1 MVDHVPGLG
10 SVGVGDGVRGSSTRA
25 PRSSG
30 RSRQTQPRPA
40 HTIPDPS
47 SPASPAASAGHPPLL
62 VRSVRIP
69 SGEHPGGGPLS
80 DVLVADGLVRAIESA
95 GELDTQTLA
104 ASSGEDVDV
113 IEGRGRLLLPG
124 LIDAHVHGEAAVF
137 DPDVQLAM
145 LRQGITTIVVGQDG
159 IGFAPTPPTRGH
171 DDDRPPQRTPGP
183 ENPTATEGAAPAGGG
198 PGDVRASWTGLAG
211 AERGTSDADGRR
223 AHIPRPDAP
232 QPRPRAHHDAFAFST
247 EYFRAINGQHPTFRG
262 GSVAEL
268 KQTYAALPI
277 RVEVLAPHGT
287 IRYAVTGADARPAT
301 EAEVAAMVALLEEAL
316 DDGAVGLSTG
326 LEYVP
331 AAYADEAELVALAR
345 VCAARGV
352 PHVSHMRGYEEK
364 AGRAFAE
371 LVRVARASGVATHVS
386 HYHGPA
392 EELAGYVDA
401 ARASGLDVTFDS
413 YPYLRGS
420 SILSMVTLPTWLPIA
435 EPERTV
441 ALLRDPAVR
450 ERLRTEHFPGLAG
463 LWERVTMAN
472 VPGELRWT
480 EGLALLDVAERLGL
494 DPEDTALELLV
505 STRLQAGCVFAQPP
519 TNSAASVRSL
529 ANHEA
534 QLAGSDAIYGGG
546 RPHPRGWG
554 AFARFASEHVGA
566 GDWTW
571 ADAADHLSA
580 RAARRFGLA
589 GRGEVR
595 VGAVA
600 DLVLVDPAT
609 VRDLAT
615 YEDPRTPAQGVD
627 DVVVGGRRVLAG
639 GALVDGWAA
648 GPPTEQ
654 ETA

>member
-1 MVDHVPGLG
+1 MRV
-10 SVGVGDGVRGSSTRA
+10 
-25 PRSSG
+25 
-30 RSRQTQPRPA
+30 
-40 HTIPDPS
+40 PS
-47 SPASPAASAGHPPLL
+47 S
-62 VRSVRIP
+62 
-69 SGEHPGGGPLS
+69 EHPGGGPLV
-80 DVLVADGLVRAIESA
+80 DVLVTDGLIRAIESA
-95 GELDTQTLA
+95 GALDAETLS
-104 ASSGEDVDV
+104 ASSGAGMHV
-113 IEGRGRLLLPG
+113 IKGRGRLLLPG

-159 IGFAPTPPTRGH
+159 IGFAPTPATRAH

-183 ENPTATEGAAPAGGG
+183 ENPTSREGDPTAGGVGGAARG
-198 PGDVRASWTGLAG
+198 SWTGLAG
-211 AERGTSDADGRR
+211 AERGTSDADGRSAR
-223 AHIPRPDAP
+223 DTPDPAP
-232 QPRPRAHHDAFAFST
+232 QPRATPTPHDAFGFST

-268 KQTYAALPI
+268 KQTYAGLPLH
-277 RVEVLAPHGT
+277 VEVLAPHGT

-301 EAEVAAMVALLEEAL
+301 ADEVAAMVSLLEEAL
-316 DDGAVGLSTG
+316 DDGAVGMSTG

-331 AAYADEAELVALAR
+331 AAYADEDELVALAR

-392 EELAGYVDA
+392 DELAGYVDD

-435 EPERTV
+435 EPDRTV

-450 ERLRTEHFPGLAG
+450 ERLRTEHFPGLAD
-463 LWERVTMAN
+463 LWGRVTMAN

-480 EGLALLDVAERLGL
+480 EGLALLDVAQRLGL

-519 TNSAASVRSL
+519 TNSAGSVRTL
-529 ANHEA
+529 ANHVA

-554 AFARFASEHVGA
+554 AFARFASEHVSA
-566 GDWTW
+566 GDWSW
-571 ADAADHLSA
+571 ADAVDHLSA

-600 DLVLVDPAT
+600 DLALVDPD
-609 VRDLAT
+609 VLRDLAT
-615 YEDPRTPAQGVD
+615 YEEPRTPARGVD
-627 DVVVGGRRVLAG
+627 DVVVGGRHVLAG
-639 GALVDGWAA
+639 GALVG
-648 GPPTEQ
+648 G
-654 ETA
+654 

>member
-1 MVDHVPGLG
+1 
-10 SVGVGDGVRGSSTRA
+10 
-25 PRSSG
+25 
-30 RSRQTQPRPA
+30 
-40 HTIPDPS
+40 
-47 SPASPAASAGHPPLL
+47 

-80 DVLVADGLVRAIESA
+80 DVLVVAGLIRAIGSA
-95 GELDTQTLA
+95 GELDAEALA
-104 ASSGEDVDV
+104 ASSGVPVDV
-113 IEGRGRLLLPG
+113 IEGGGRLLLPG

-159 IGFAPTPPTRGH
+159 IGFAPTPPP
-171 DDDRPPQRTPGP
+171 DDARETARTPSGA
-183 ENPTATEGAAPAGGG
+183 ESRQNPSAREGDPMAGGVG
-198 PGDVRASWTGLAG
+198 GVARGSWTGLAG
-211 AERGTSDADGRR
+211 AERGTSDADGRSAR
-223 AHIPRPDAP
+223 DTPDPAP
-232 QPRPRAHHDAFAFST
+232 QPRTTTSPHDAFGFST
-247 EYFRAINGQHPTFRG
+247 EYFRAINGEHPTFRG

-268 KQTYAALPI
+268 KATYEGLPI
-277 RVEVLAPHGT
+277 NVEVLAPHGT

-301 EAEVAAMVALLEEAL
+301 SDEVAAMVALLEQAL
-316 DDGAVGLSTG
+316 DDGAVGMSTG

-331 AAYADEAELVALAR
+331 AAYADEDELVALAR

-371 LVRVARASGVATHVS
+371 LVRIARASGVATHVS

-392 EELAGYVDA
+392 EELAGYVDD

-450 ERLRTEHFPGLAG
+450 ERLRTEHFPGLAD
-463 LWERVTMAN
+463 LWGRVTMAN
-472 VPGELRWT
+472 VPGALRWT

-519 TNSAASVRSL
+519 TNSAGSVRTL

-534 QLAGSDAIYGGG
+534 QLAGSDAIYAGG

-566 GDWTW
+566 GDWSW
-571 ADAADHLSA
+571 SDAALHLSA

-589 GRGEVR
+589 GRGEIR

-600 DLVLVDPAT
+600 DLALVDPD
-609 VRDLAT
+609 VLRDLAT
-615 YEDPRTPAQGVD
+615 YEEPRTPAQGVD
-627 DVVVGGRRVLAG
+627 DVVVGGRHVLAG
-639 GALVDGWAA
+639 GALVG
-648 GPPTEQ
+648 G
-654 ETA
+654 

>member
-1 MVDHVPGLG
+1 MVVGVEPGSG
-10 SVGVGDGVRGSSTRA
+10 SVGVGDGVRGSTVRA

-30 RSRQTQPRPA
+30 RSRQAQPRPA

-47 SPASPAASAGHPPLL
+47 SLTSPSSAARPGSLL
-62 VRSVRIP
+62 VRGVRIP
-69 SGEHPGGGPLS
+69 SGEHPNGGPLS
-80 DVLVADGLVRAIESA
+80 DVLVAAGLIREIAPTGSVDRR
-95 GELDTQTLA
+95 LLA
-104 ASSGEDVDV
+104 APAPVDV

-159 IGFAPTPPTRGH
+159 VGFAPT
-171 DDDRPPQRTPGP
+171 
-183 ENPTATEGAAPAGGG
+183 APAG
-198 PGDVRASWTGLAG
+198 
-211 AERGTSDADGRR
+211 
-223 AHIPRPDAP
+223 
-232 QPRPRAHHDAFAFST
+232 DAFAFST
-247 EYFRAINGQHPTFRG
+247 EYFRAINGAHPSFRG

-268 KQTYAALPI
+268 KETYAGLPLN
-277 RVEVLAPHGT
+277 VEVLAPHGT
-287 IRYAVTGADARPAT
+287 IRYAVTGAEARPAT
-301 EAEVAAMVALLEEAL
+301 EAEVAAMVALLEQAL
-316 DDGAVGLSTG
+316 DDGAVGMSTG

-371 LVRVARASGVATHVS
+371 LVRIARASGVATHVS

-392 EELAGYVDA
+392 DELAGYVDD

-435 EPERTV
+435 EPDRTV
-441 ALLRDPAVR
+441 ALLQDPAVR
-450 ERLRTEHFPGLAG
+450 ERLRTEHFPGLAD
-463 LWERVTMAN
+463 LWARVTMAN

-480 EGLALLDVAERLGL
+480 EGTSLLDVAARLGL

-519 TNSAASVRSL
+519 TNSAGSVRAL

-534 QLAGSDAIYGGG
+534 QLAGSDAIYAGG

-566 GDWTW
+566 GDWSW
-571 ADAADHLSA
+571 ADAAEHLSA

-589 GRGEVR
+589 GRGTVR

-600 DLVLVDPAT
+600 DLALVDPAT

-615 YEDPRTPAQGVD
+615 YEGPRTPAQGVD
-627 DVVVGGRRVLAG
+627 DVVVGGRHVLAG
-639 GALVDGWAA
+639 GALVDGRPTR
-648 GPPTEQ
+648 PPTEQ

>member
-1 MVDHVPGLG
+1 MVVGRPGWG
-10 SVGVGDGVRGSSTRA
+10 SVGVGDGVRGSTIRA

-47 SPASPAASAGHPPLL
+47 FLTSPSASAGHPPLL
-62 VRSVRIP
+62 VLRVCVP
-69 SGEHPGGGPLS
+69 SSEHPDGGALV
-80 DVLVADGLVRAIESA
+80 DVLVADGRIAAIEPAGTLDTKALATTSA
-95 GELDTQTLA
+95 G
-104 ASSGEDVDV
+104 VDV

-159 IGFAPTPPTRGH
+159 IGFAPTPLPSATREGERAR
-171 DDDRPPQRTPGP
+171 DTP
-183 ENPTATEGAAPAGGG
+183 
-198 PGDVRASWTGLAG
+198 D
-211 AERGTSDADGRR
+211 
-223 AHIPRPDAP
+223 PDP
-232 QPRPRAHHDAFAFST
+232 QPRTTSPHDAFTFST
-247 EYFRAINGQHPTFRG
+247 AYFRAINDVHPSFTG
-262 GSVAEL
+262 GTVAEL
-268 KQTYAALPI
+268 KQTYADVPLN
-277 RVEVLAPHGT
+277 VEVLAPHGT
-287 IRYAVTGADARPAT
+287 IRYAVMGADARAAT
-301 EAEVAAMVALLEEAL
+301 GDEVAAMVALLERAL
-316 DDGAVGLSTG
+316 DDGAVGMSTG

-345 VCAARGV
+345 VCAGRGV

-371 LVRVARASGVATHVS
+371 LVRIARASGVATHVS

-392 EELAGYVDA
+392 EELAGYVDD

-435 EPERTV
+435 EPDRTV
-441 ALLRDPAVR
+441 ALLEDPAVR
-450 ERLRTEHFPGLAG
+450 ERLRTEHFPGLAD
-463 LWERVTMAN
+463 LWGRVTMAN

-480 EGLALLDVAERLGL
+480 EGLALLDVAAELGL
-494 DPEDTALELLV
+494 DPEGTAVELLV

-519 TNSAASVRSL
+519 TNSAGSVRAL

-534 QLAGSDAIYGGG
+534 HLAGSDAIYGGG

-571 ADAADHLSA
+571 ADAVDHLSA

-600 DLVLVDPAT
+600 DLALVDPRALQD
-609 VRDLAT
+609 RAT
-615 YEDPRTPAQGVD
+615 YDDPRTPAHGVD
-627 DVVVGGRRVLAG
+627 DVVVAGRRVLAG
-639 GALVDGWAA
+639 GALAGRRPA

>member
-1 MVDHVPGLG
+1 MPSSEHPDGGPLVDVL
-10 SVGVGDGVRGSSTRA
+10 VGDGL
-25 PRSSG
+25 
-30 RSRQTQPRPA
+30 
-40 HTIPDPS
+40 I
-47 SPASPAASAGHPPLL
+47 
-62 VRSVRIP
+62 
-69 SGEHPGGGPLS
+69 
-80 DVLVADGLVRAIESA
+80 RAIERA
-95 GELDTQTLA
+95 GEMDTGRVA
-104 ASSGEDVDV
+104 ASSAELHV
-113 IEGRGRLLLPG
+113 IEGRGRLLVPG

-137 DPDVQLAM
+137 DRDVQLAM

-159 IGFAPTPPTRGH
+159 IGFAPTPPSATRETEG
-171 DDDRPPQRTPGP
+171 TPSGPEGP
-183 ENPTATEGAAPAGGG
+183 ENATTPEGDAPAGGVG
-198 PGDVRASWTGLAG
+198 GVARGSWTGLAG
-211 AERGTSDADGRR
+211 AERGTSDADGRSAR
-223 AHIPRPDAP
+223 NTPGPAP
-232 QPRPRAHHDAFAFST
+232 QPRTDAFAFST
-247 EYFRAINGQHPTFRG
+247 EYFRAINGAHPTFAG
-262 GSVAEL
+262 GTVAEL
-268 KQTYAALPI
+268 KQTYAGLPI
-277 RVEVLAPHGT
+277 NVEVLAPHGT
-287 IRYAVTGADARPAT
+287 IRYAVLGADARPAT
-301 EAEVAAMVALLEEAL
+301 EDEVAAMVALLEAAL
-316 DDGAVGLSTG
+316 DDGAVGMSTG

-386 HYHGPA
+386 HFHGPA
-392 EELAGYVDA
+392 DELVGYVDD

-435 EPERTV
+435 EPVRTV

-450 ERLRTEHFPGLAG
+450 ERLRTEHFPGLAD

-480 EGLALLDVAERLGL
+480 EGLALPEVAARLGL
-494 DPEDTALELLV
+494 DAEDTALELLV

-519 TNSAASVRSL
+519 TNSAVSVRTL

-534 QLAGSDAIYGGG
+534 HLAGSDAIYGGG

-566 GDWTW
+566 GDWSW
-571 ADAADHLSA
+571 ADAVDHLSA

-589 GRGEVR
+589 GRGTVA

-600 DLVLVDPAT
+600 DLALVDPAT

-615 YEDPRTPAQGVD
+615 YDDPRTPARGVD
-627 DVVVGGRRVLAG
+627 DVVVGGRHVLASG
-639 GALVDGWAA
+639 VL
-648 GPPTEQ
+648 TEQ
-654 ETA
+654 ERA